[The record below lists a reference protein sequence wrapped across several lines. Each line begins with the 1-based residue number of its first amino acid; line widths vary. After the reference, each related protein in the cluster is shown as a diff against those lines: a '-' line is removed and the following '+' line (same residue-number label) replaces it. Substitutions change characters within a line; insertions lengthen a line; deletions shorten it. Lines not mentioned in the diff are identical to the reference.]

1 MLQRSS
7 ASGKVAFLTSGAN
20 SRYKNDSFLSTCLS
34 TDSRRTERLH
44 PSVTFPPQSTEQRG
58 NSKSKAKGPRQ
69 QFPIKVFLSAY
80 GPATPLRQTLP
91 YSTA

>member
-7 ASGKVAFLTSGAN
+7 VSGKVAVFTSGAN
-20 SRYKNDSFLSTCLS
+20 SRYKHDFFLSTCLS
-34 TDSRRTERLH
+34 TDSRRTERLY

-58 NSKSKAKGPRQ
+58 NSKSKAKGPWQ
-69 QFPIKVFLSAY
+69 QFPIKIILFAY